1 MKKILIICVLLISA
15 VSFTK
20 AQQDSVQSQRGVAGR
35 GQQGTPEERAQAAL
49 NAPTI
54 TSLNLTDDQ
63 KAKVLPILVAYNKA
77 QTEAMTKAQAGG
89 GDMQAVMAEMRT
101 KAADSEKQCVSLLTA
116 DQKKTYDAALA
127 TAKTNNP
134 NAATVV
140 VGGRGGGRG
149 GQGGGGGR

>member
-1 MKKILIICVLLISA
+1 MKRMLIICALLISA

-20 AQQDSVQSQRGVAGR
+20 AQGGGGGGR
-35 GQQGTPEERAQAAL
+35 GMQGTPEERAQATLAS
-49 NAPTI
+49 PTVA
-54 TSLNLTDDQ
+54 SLNLTDDQ

-77 QTEAMTKAQAGG
+77 QTDAFAKAQAAG
-89 GDMQAVMAEMRT
+89 GDFQAVQAELRT
-101 KAADSEKQCVSLLTA
+101 KAAESEKEVVALLTA

-127 TAKTNNP
+127 TAKQNNP

-149 GQGGGGGR
+149 GQGGGAPGGGGR